1 VAKYLVKEL
10 SFINNSLVPAGEV
23 IDYDPPEGTTV
34 SANLEPVKK
43 GKAAK
48 DAAHHRFLRT
58 SNPSRR
64 AKQPKTQ
71 RPSLALTLPE
81 PAPKFSPS
89 SSATETPDSD
99 LAGAGLKRLGAFSP
113 ALLR

>member
-48 DAAHHRFLRT
+48 DAAPDSANLE
-58 SNPSRR
+58 PVKKGKA
-64 AKQPKTQ
+64 AKD
-71 RPSLALTLPE
+71 AAPE
-81 PAPKFSPS
+81 PG
-89 SSATETPDSD
+89 PDS
-99 LAGAGLKRLGAFSP
+99 AGTSTEVQP
-113 ALLR
+113 

>member
-48 DAAHHRFLRT
+48 DAGTTVSANLE
-58 SNPSRR
+58 PVKKGKA
-64 AKQPKTQ
+64 AKD
-71 RPSLALTLPE
+71 AAPE
-81 PAPKFSPS
+81 PG
-89 SSATETPDSD
+89 PDS
-99 LAGAGLKRLGAFSP
+99 AGTSTEVQP
-113 ALLR
+113 